1 MKKIVLTIA
10 AVAALAAT
18 ASAPAE
24 AHRLHLR
31 PGAAIAAA
39 AAVPLAAAAVAGI
52 ATEALIPGPDYYY
65 APTPLYYGA
74 APVILPYPGFR
85 RHWW

>member
-1 MKKIVLTIA
+1 MKKIVLMIA
-10 AVAALAAT
+10 AVSALAAT

-31 PGAAIAAA
+31 PV
-39 AAVPLAAAAVAGI
+39 AAV
-52 ATEALIPGPDYYY
+52 ATEALVNGPGYGPGYYY

-74 APVILPYPGFR
+74 APVVLPFVGPRY
-85 RHWW
+85 HYW

>member
-31 PGAAIAAA
+31 PGAGLAAA
-39 AAVPLAAAAVAGI
+39 AAIPLVAGL
-52 ATEALIPGPDYYY
+52 ATEALVPGPDYYY

-74 APVILPYPGFR
+74 APVILPYHGFR

>member
-1 MKKIVLTIA
+1 MKKLVLIIA
-10 AVAALAAT
+10 TTGLLAAT
-18 ASAPAE
+18 ASGPAE
-24 AHRLHLR
+24 AHRLHVR

>member
-1 MKKIVLTIA
+1 MKKLVLIIA
-10 AVAALAAT
+10 TTGLLAVAA
-18 ASAPAE
+18 SRPAE

-39 AAVPLAAAAVAGI
+39 AAIPLAAAAVAGI

-65 APTPLYYGA
+65 APTPVRSG
-74 APVILPYPGFR
+74 
-85 RHWW
+85 